1 MNPYE
6 NGNPIFTLRDRG
18 LLTAFRIDV
27 EKQTIFVAENLPFV
41 TRDATESTRE
51 LRAE

>member
-6 NGNPIFTLRDRG
+6 NGNPIIPVRDRG
-18 LLTAFRIDV
+18 RLAVFRIDV
-27 EKQTIFVAENLPFV
+27 EEQTIFAAKNLPLV